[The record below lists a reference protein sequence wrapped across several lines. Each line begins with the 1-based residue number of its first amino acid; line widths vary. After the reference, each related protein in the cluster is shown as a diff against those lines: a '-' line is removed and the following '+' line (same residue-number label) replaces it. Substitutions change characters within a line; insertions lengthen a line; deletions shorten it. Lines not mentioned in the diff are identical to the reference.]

1 MFYYHHH
8 LIKFNNINRYK
19 RHANNDENSVSFIFS
34 LCPTYDFVLYSVTAF
49 ILVLFFQLIVRLS
62 PLSNY

>member
-1 MFYYHHH
+1 MFYYHH
-8 LIKFNNINRYK
+8 LIKFNNIKIYK

-34 LCPTYDFVLYSVTAF
+34 FNPIYDFVLYFVTAF